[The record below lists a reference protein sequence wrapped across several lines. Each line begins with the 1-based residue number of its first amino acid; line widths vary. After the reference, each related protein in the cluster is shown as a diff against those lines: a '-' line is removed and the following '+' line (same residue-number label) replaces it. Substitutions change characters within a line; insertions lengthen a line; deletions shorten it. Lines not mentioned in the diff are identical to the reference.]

1 MTNSEFINC
10 SSVENLFLEITSS
23 YINVLL
29 SNSKF
34 LNNTAGKKKLKKFRN
49 LTTYGD
55 KKKLQIRQQKT
66 KIMTKWRYIR
76 NQETSLS
83 NRIGQFLVSQT
94 GMSRM
99 TGKISS

>member
-1 MTNSEFINC
+1 MAT
-10 SSVENLFLEITSS
+10 
-23 YINVLL
+23 
-29 SNSKF
+29 
-34 LNNTAGKKKLKKFRN
+34 
-49 LTTYGD
+49 